1 MSLFFLDFL
10 KTPIVLTIGYYMKTR
25 ALFFIAILITL
36 IAVAPSPAFAVTT
49 EECLACHSDNEL
61 VDVDSLGNP
70 RSLFV
75 DQDAFRKSIHG
86 Q

>member
-70 RSLFV
+70 RSLSV
-75 DQDAFRKSIHG
+75 DRFSESILIHE